1 MPARIPTQTDFPK
14 SLTLSIT
21 PPPSSSPRPT
31 NILILL
37 HGLGDTNAPFTNLGS
52 QLALPETC
60 CLSLQAPTPLPFELG
75 GFHWGDDITFDQST
89 GNMDMDTGF
98 SKAVRI
104 IKEDVIDKTL
114 VQNCGY
120 SYREIMFLGLGQG
133 GMAALAVASALKG
146 KELGGVVSLG
156 GVVPVSCEGTTAART
171 PVLVTGG
178 ARETMVTRTGLE
190 RMKRSFKEVEY
201 RKWERAGDGMPR
213 NRDEMMPV
221 MRFFAQRLKSQA
233 GVPEGALEVG

>member
-1 MPARIPTQTDFPK
+1 MPARIPIQADFPK

-52 QLALPETC
+52 QLSLPETC
-60 CLSLQAPTPLPFELG
+60 CLSLQAPTPLPFEIG
-75 GFHWGDDITFDQST
+75 GFHWGDDIVFDQSS

-104 IKEDVIDKTL
+104 IKEDIIEKTL
-114 VQNCGY
+114 VQKCGY
-120 SYREIMFLGLGQG
+120 SCREIMFFGLGQG
-133 GMAALAVASALKG
+133 GMAALAVATALKEQ
-146 KELGGVVSLG
+146 ELGGFVSLG
-156 GVVPVSCEGTTAART
+156 GVVPVSCEGTKAAKT

-190 RMKRSFKEVEY
+190 RMRKSFKEVEY

-221 MRFFAQRLKSQA
+221 MRFFARRLKS
-233 GVPEGALEVG
+233 GVPEGTLELG